1 MIPEVIE
8 VDGKL
13 EKWMTKG
20 KYYIRTCNKLVE
32 TEGYID
38 KENNIAYSDNESLIW
53 NENKWTATD
62 TNTGLQIANGDTL
75 EIVYNKIQDMNN
87 VITERKKTRDYNLFL
102 EQFEMIIAG
111 YFGNIVPLEQ
121 KYI

>member
-1 MIPEVIE
+1 MIPEVKE
-8 VDGKL
+8 VNGKF

-38 KENNIAYSDNESLIW
+38 KENNIAYSDDESLIW

-62 TNTGLQIANGDTL
+62 INTGLQIANGNTL
-75 EIVYNKIQDMNN
+75 EIVYNKIQDMKT
-87 VITERKKTRDYNLFL
+87 VITERKKTSDYNIFVN
-102 EQFEMIIAG
+102 QFKMIIAG
-111 YFGNIVPLEQ
+111 SLGDIVPLEQ
-121 KYI
+121 EYI